1 MRCWKTGPLHLPK
14 LTSQEPE
21 LLPEAEVATGR
32 GDRISMLQGAG
43 PGFPGDSAA
52 KSLVLM
58 QQTQVDMS
66 SIPGSGRF
74 PGEENDSPLQYSCL
88 GSPMDRGAGRATGL
102 GVRHN

>member
-1 MRCWKTGPLHLPK
+1 MAVRCWKTGPLHLPK

-52 KSLVLM
+52 KSLPAHAA
-58 QQTQVDMS
+58 D
-66 SIPGSGRF
+66 SGRHEF
-74 PGEENDSPLQYSCL
+74 KPWIGKIPW
-88 GSPMDRGAGRATGL
+88 RRK
-102 GVRHN
+102 